1 MTVFRSR
8 RVVTPE
14 GLKPATVHVRGEKIE
29 AVADYDAWPAT
40 EERVDV
46 GESVLMPAVVDT
58 HVHVNEPGRTEWEGF
73 STATRAAA
81 AGGVSALVDMP
92 LNSIPPTTTLQ
103 GLRAKKKE
111 AAGQCLIDVG
121 FWGGVV
127 PGNLSELAGMAEEG
141 ARGFKCFMCFS
152 GVDEFPGV
160 TEEHMRPAMLELA
173 RIKRPLLV
181 HAEVEAPIDAAT
193 AELNARHAD
202 PRAYATYLA
211 SRPQEAEAQ
220 AIRIASGL
228 CRETRARTHIVHHSA
243 GSALQLIR
251 TAKAEGLPFT
261 AETCPHY
268 LHFAAED
275 IGDGATAFKC
285 APPIRERTNREQLWE
300 ALDEGVL
307 ELVASD
313 HSPCTP
319 ALKKPELGDFMQ
331 AWGGISGLQLG
342 LPVTWS
348 GARKRGHSLER
359 LVKWMCEA
367 TARLAGLSDR
377 KGKLA
382 AGYDADL
389 VVFEPDAQF
398 KVDVQRIAHK
408 HKVTPY
414 ADGELFGV
422 VTSTYV
428 RGTRVF
434 HQGEHA
440 RELKGQ
446 FL

>member
-1 MTVFRSR
+1 MIVFRSR

-14 GLKPATVHVRGEKIE
+14 GVRPATVHVDGEKI
-29 AVADYDAWPAT
+29 VSVGDYDAWPAT
-40 EERVDV
+40 AERHDV
-46 GESVLMPAVVDT
+46 GELVLMPAVVDT

-73 STATRAAA
+73 RTATRAAA

-92 LNSIPPTTTLQ
+92 LNSIPPTTTLSA
-103 GLRAKKKE
+103 LRTKKQE
-111 AAGQCLIDVG
+111 ALGQCLIDVG
-121 FWGGVV
+121 FWGGIV
-127 PGNLSELAGMAEEG
+127 PGNVNELAGMAEEG

-160 TEEHMRPAMLELA
+160 TEEHMRPAMIELA

-193 AELNARHAD
+193 AELTKRNAD
-202 PRAYATYLA
+202 PRAYLTYLA
-211 SRPQEAEAQ
+211 SRPQEAEGQ

-243 GSALQLIR
+243 GNALQLIR
-251 TAKAEGLPFT
+251 TARAEGLPFS

-275 IGDGATAFKC
+275 IRDGATAYKC
-285 APPIRERTNREQLWE
+285 APPIRERNNREQLWE
-300 ALDEGVL
+300 ALSEGVL

-319 ALKKPELGDFMQ
+319 ALKKQEVGDFMA

-348 GARKRGHSLER
+348 GAKKRGHDLSQ

-367 TARLAGLSDR
+367 TARLAGLDTR

-382 AGYDADL
+382 AGFDADL
-389 VVFEPDAQF
+389 VVFDPEAKF
-398 KVDVQRIAHK
+398 TVDVKRIEHK

-422 VTSTYV
+422 VKSTWV

-434 HQGEHA
+434 HEGEHA
-440 RELKGQ
+440 AGLKGQ
-446 FL
+446 LL

>member
-1 MTVFRSR
+1 MKVFRSR

-14 GLKPATVHVRGEKIE
+14 GIRPATVHVRGEIIE
-29 AVADYDAWPAT
+29 AIADYDAMPAGA
-40 EERVDV
+40 EPIDV
-46 GESVLMPAVVDT
+46 GEAVLMPGVVDT

-73 STATRAAA
+73 LTATRAAA
-81 AGGVSALVDMP
+81 SGGVTTLVDMP
-92 LNSIPPTTTLQ
+92 LNAIPPTTTAAA
-103 GLRAKKKE
+103 LRTKRQE
-111 AAGQCLIDVG
+111 ATGQCLIDVG

-127 PGNLSELAGMAEEG
+127 PGNLRELEGLVREG
-141 ARGFKCFMCFS
+141 ARGFKAFMCFS

-160 TEEHMRPAMLELA
+160 TEEHLQPAMMEL
-173 RIKRPLLV
+173 RRLSRPLLV
-181 HAEVEAPIDAAT
+181 HAEVEGPIDAVA
-193 AELNARHAD
+193 AQISKMD
-202 PRAYATYLA
+202 PRSYLTYLA
-211 SRPQEAEAQ
+211 SRPQAAEED
-220 AIRIASGL
+220 AIKLVSRL

-243 GSALQLIR
+243 ANALPLIR
-251 TAKAEGLPFT
+251 AARAEGLPFT

-268 LHFAAED
+268 LHFVAEE
-275 IGDGATAFKC
+275 IREGATAFKC
-285 APPIRERTNREQLWE
+285 APPIREKDNRELLWA
-300 ALDEGVL
+300 ALGEGVL

-319 ALKKPELGDFMQ
+319 ALKKQELGDFMA

-348 GARKRGHSLER
+348 GASARGYSLQQ

-367 TARLAGLSDR
+367 PARLAGLEHK
-377 KGKLA
+377 KGRIA
-382 AGYDADL
+382 PGFDADL
-389 VVFEPDAQF
+389 VVFEPEAKF
-398 KVDVQRIAHK
+398 KVELARIQHK

-414 ADGELFGV
+414 ADAGLTGV

-428 RGTRVF
+428 RGNRVF